1 MSAINVSA
9 PLIVV
14 ETFLILQSGL
24 KHTHC
29 LTLELFS
36 FTSKAKQALYKQSVC
51 IHSMH
56 VFWSVCLYQTKCT
69 RPPLPVQ
76 VPDTSLAELWRWMSM
91 ETGFLSLILCDL
103 LFIKIKLCVR
113 KHNLFML
120 RYSYC
125 STSSL
130 SCINARLCLSYR
142 LRLANSAHFAHLT
155 ATFVPNFFSRRWF
168 LPSAVSFNGI
178 YVCVNVL
185 FSVDQLHQIENCIQ
199 SIWIISQNKLKVI
212 QFTY

>member
-1 MSAINVSA
+1 MKSECHQCQCTLNSCWDVSDIA
-9 PLIVV
+9 VRTEAHTLPNPGA
-14 ETFLILQSGL
+14 LQL
-24 KHTHC
+24 YMC
-29 LTLELFS
+29 
-36 FTSKAKQALYKQSVC
+36 TSNHPPC

-120 RYSYC
+120 WYSYC

-155 ATFVPNFFSRRWF
+155 ATFVPKFFSRHWF

-178 YVCVNVL
+178 YVCVNV
-185 FSVDQLHQIENCIQ
+185 SVDICKHSLWIN
-199 SIWIISQNKLKVI
+199 SIRLKIAPKAFESYHRIS
-212 QFTY
+212 

>member
-1 MSAINVSA
+1 MLLIHIIQLRQIEMELLWFASVWNKWPYDGPRWEVNAINVSA

-14 ETFLILQSGL
+14 EAFLILQSGPM
-24 KHTHC
+24 HTHC
-29 LTLELFS
+29 RTLELLN
-36 FTSKAKQALYKQSVC
+36 FTCKAIIRPVC

-69 RPPLPVQ
+69 HPPLPVQ

-120 RYSYC
+120 WYSYC

-142 LRLANSAHFAHLT
+142 VRQANSAHFAHLT
-155 ATFVPNFFSRRWF
+155 ATFVPKFFSRRCF
-168 LPSAVSFNGI
+168 LPSAVSVIGI
-178 YVCVNVL
+178 
-185 FSVDQLHQIENCIQ
+185 
-199 SIWIISQNKLKVI
+199 
-212 QFTY
+212 